1 MNNNIKLSI
10 IVPVYNVE
18 EYLKQCIESIIDA
31 YRDGIEVILVDD
43 GSKDKSD
50 EICDF
55 FSNKYNYI
63 KVVHKSNGGLSSARN
78 TGINLANGE
87 FIWFVDSDDY
97 IDKKSIDF
105 ILDAIKKDTD
115 MIFIN
120 YTKFYSNGVSE
131 VYQTFRECDNL
142 AMEPYKYLNSLGNI
156 SYAAQQFIVKR
167 KLIYDNNLFFSEGIY
182 HEDEEWTPRAVCV
195 AKTFTIIMDPIYNYR
210 GGNPNS
216 ITGMLNPKKVKD
228 KIFISKK
235 IYNRIKGEE
244 ISNDMKEFLES
255 RIAHNYIAALNEYYM
270 YDKNTK
276 SKLLREFK
284 DNIYLINNIK
294 SKKAITV
301 KIALKT
307 IGVSQ
312 TSRLLN
318 LRGKIKK
325 DN

>member
-18 EYLKQCIESIIDA
+18 KYLEQCIESIIDA

-43 GSKDKSD
+43 GSQDESDK
-50 EICDF
+50 ICDLF
-55 FSNKYNYI
+55 ARKYDYI
-63 KVVHKSNGGLSSARN
+63 KVVHKKNGGLSSARN
-78 TGINLANGE
+78 TGINLANGK

-97 IDKKSIDF
+97 IENKSIDVIF
-105 ILDAIKKDTD
+105 DAIKKDTD

-120 YTKFYSNGVSE
+120 YTKFYNNGENE
-131 VYQTFRECDNL
+131 VYQTFSESDNL
-142 AMEPYKYLNSLGNI
+142 TIEPYKYLNSLGNI

-182 HEDEEWTPRAVCV
+182 HEDEEWTPRVVCV
-195 AKTFTIIMDPIYNYR
+195 AKTFTIIMPAIYNYR

-216 ITGMLNPKKVKD
+216 ITGMLNPKKVID

-235 IYNRIKGEE
+235 MYNRIRKEE
-244 ISNDMKEFLES
+244 ISDDMKEFLKS

-276 SKLLREFK
+276 SALLKEFK
-284 DNIYLINNIK
+284 ENIYLIDDIK
-294 SKKAITV
+294 SKKAIIV
-301 KIALKT
+301 KITLKT

-312 TSRLLN
+312 TSKLLN
-318 LRGKIKK
+318 IRGRIKK

>member
-18 EYLKQCIESIIDA
+18 KYLKQCIESIIDA

-43 GSKDKSD
+43 GSKDESD
-50 EICDF
+50 KICDF
-55 FSNKYNYI
+55 FSRKYDYI
-63 KVVHKSNGGLSSARN
+63 KVVHKKNGGLSSARN

-87 FIWFVDSDDY
+87 FIWFIDSDDY
-97 IDKKSIDF
+97 IEKNSIDVIF
-105 ILDAIKKDTD
+105 DRIKKDTD

-120 YTKFYSNGVSE
+120 YTKFYNNGKTE
-131 VYQTFRECDNL
+131 VYETFSESDNL
-142 AMEPYKYLNSLGNI
+142 NIKPYKYLNSLGNI

-167 KLIYDNNLFFSEGIY
+167 KLIYDYNLFFSEGIY
-182 HEDEEWTPRAVCV
+182 HEDEEWTPRVVCV
-195 AKTFTIIMDPIYNYR
+195 AKTFTIIMPAIYNYR

-216 ITGMLNPKKVKD
+216 ITGMLNPKKVTD

-235 IYNRIKGEE
+235 MYNRIRKEE
-244 ISNDMKEFLES
+244 ISDHMKEFIKS

-270 YDKNTK
+270 YDKNAK
-276 SKLLREFK
+276 SMLLKELK
-284 DNIYLINNIK
+284 KNIYLIDDIK
-294 SKKAITV
+294 SKKAIIV

-307 IGVSQ
+307 IGVSK
-312 TSRLLN
+312 TSKLLN
-318 LRGKIKK
+318 IRSKIKK